1 MHWTDGLGM
10 GFGGGLFMIL
20 FWVLVIMGI
29 VYLVK
34 LVMGGPKEEEKSETA
49 LDILK
54 KRYAKGEISREE
66 FEEKKGGIK

>member
-1 MHWTDGLGM
+1 MHWTDSWGM

-20 FWVLVIMGI
+20 FWVLIVAGI

-34 LVMGGPKEEEKSETA
+34 LVIGGPKGEEKSETA

-66 FEEKKGGIK
+66 FEEKKKDII